1 MHIAGKIF
9 LGLGLL
15 ITLAGVVLTIGG
27 GSALSDAGDWDVEEK
42 SDFSGTAGVTT
53 YSFSEEMIVMVSDD
67 VRCDEFTFTM
77 TNETGEDYVTI
88 DCEED
93 GEKAYG
99 WEDDPEGWYH
109 MATISTWNYN
119 AGEYTIESNEDYELV
134 PMWELVGEEIG
145 EAVGGFFAAAGG
157 IGAACCGIFFML
169 LGGIFAL
176 TLKTPQKNQVN
187 MAPLGGSGFTTS
199 TSTVSSFTETTP
211 SKQDELN
218 NWEES
223 QS

>member
-15 ITLAGVVLTIGG
+15 ITLAGVGLTFAG
-27 GSALSDAGDWDVEEK
+27 GSSLSDAGDWDVEEK

-53 YSFSEEMIVMVSDD
+53 YSFSDEVIVMVSDD

-77 TNETGEDYVTI
+77 TNESGEDHVTI

-93 GEKAYG
+93 GEKPIG
-99 WEDDPEGWYH
+99 WEDDPDGWYH
-109 MATISTWNYN
+109 MATISAWNYN

-134 PMWELVGEEIG
+134 NGWEVLFDEVG
-145 EAVGGFFAAAGG
+145 EAVGGIFATAGG
-157 IGAACCGIFFML
+157 IGTACCGIFFLL

-176 TLKTPQKNQVN
+176 VLKEPKKTQITGP
-187 MAPLGGSGFTTS
+187 GSFTT
-199 TSTVSSFTETTP
+199 E
-211 SKQDELN
+211 
-218 NWEES
+218 
-223 QS
+223 

>member
-15 ITLAGVVLTIGG
+15 ITLAGVVLAIGG
-27 GSALSDAGDWDVEEK
+27 GSSLSDAGDWDVEEK

-53 YSFSEEMIVMVSDD
+53 YSFSDEIIVMVSDD

-77 TNETGEDYVTI
+77 TNESGEDHVTI

-93 GEKAYG
+93 GEKPYG
-99 WEDDPEGWYH
+99 WEDDPDGWYH
-109 MATISTWNYN
+109 MATISAWNYN

-134 PMWELVGEEIG
+134 NGWEVLFDEVG
-145 EAVGGFFAAAGG
+145 EAVGGIFATAGG
-157 IGAACCGIFFML
+157 IGTACCGIFFLL

-176 TLKTPQKNQVN
+176 VLKEPKKTQITGP
-187 MAPLGGSGFTTS
+187 GSFI
-199 TSTVSSFTETTP
+199 TE
-211 SKQDELN
+211 
-218 NWEES
+218 
-223 QS
+223 

>member
-15 ITLAGVVLTIGG
+15 ITLAGVVLAIGG
-27 GSALSDAGDWDVEEK
+27 GSSLSEAGDWDVEEK

-53 YSFSEEMIVMVSDD
+53 YSFSEEIIVMVSDD

-77 TNETGEDYVTI
+77 TNESGEDHVTI

-93 GEKAYG
+93 GEKPYG
-99 WEDDPEGWYH
+99 WEDDPDGWYH
-109 MATISTWNYN
+109 MATISAWNY
-119 AGEYTIESNEDYELV
+119 ATGEYTIESNEDYELV
-134 PMWELVGEEIG
+134 PMWEVLGDEIG

-157 IGAACCGIFFML
+157 VGAACCGIFFML

-176 TLKTPQKNQVN
+176 VLKEPKNTQVIIAGN
-187 MAPLGGSGFTTS
+187 DTTYS
-199 TSTVSSFTETTP
+199 DS
-211 SKQDELN
+211 
-218 NWEES
+218 
-223 QS
+223 

>member
-15 ITLAGVVLTIGG
+15 ITLAGVGLTFAG
-27 GSALSDAGDWDVEEK
+27 GSSISDVGDWDVEEK

-53 YSFSEEMIVMVSDD
+53 YSFSDEIIVMVRDD

-77 TNETGEDYVTI
+77 TNESGEDHVTI

-93 GEKAYG
+93 GEKPYG
-99 WEDDPEGWYH
+99 WEDDPDGWYH
-109 MATISTWNYN
+109 MATISSWNYA
-119 AGEYTIESNEDYELV
+119 AGEYTIESNEDYELI
-134 PMWELVGEEIG
+134 PMWEVVLEEVG

-157 IGAACCGIFFML
+157 IGTACCGIFFLL

-176 TLKTPQKNQVN
+176 VLKEPKKTQITGP
-187 MAPLGGSGFTTS
+187 G
-199 TSTVSSFTETTP
+199 SFTSE
-211 SKQDELN
+211 
-218 NWEES
+218 
-223 QS
+223 

>member
-15 ITLAGVVLTIGG
+15 ITLGGVALTIGG
-27 GSALSDAGDWDVEEK
+27 GSTLSDVGDWDVEEK

-77 TNETGEDYVTI
+77 TNETGENSVTI
-88 DCEED
+88 NCEED
-93 GEKAYG
+93 GEKPYG

-109 MATISTWNYN
+109 MATISPWNYN

-134 PMWELVGEEIG
+134 PMWEVLGEEIG
-145 EAVGGFFAAAGG
+145 EAVTGIFAAAGG
-157 IGAACCGIFFML
+157 IGTACCGIFFLL

-176 TLKTPQKNQVN
+176 TLKEPKKTQITGP
-187 MAPLGGSGFTTS
+187 GSFTT
-199 TSTVSSFTETTP
+199 E
-211 SKQDELN
+211 
-218 NWEES
+218 
-223 QS
+223 

>member
-15 ITLAGVVLTIGG
+15 ITLAGVVLAIGG
-27 GSALSDAGDWDVEEK
+27 GSSLSEAGDWDVEEK

-53 YSFSEEMIVMVSDD
+53 YSFSNEVIVMVSDD

-77 TNETGEDYVTI
+77 TNESGEDHVTI

-93 GEKAYG
+93 GEKPIG
-99 WEDDPEGWYH
+99 WEDDPDGWYH
-109 MATISTWNYN
+109 MATISAWNYN

-134 PMWELVGEEIG
+134 NGWEVLFDEVG
-145 EAVGGFFAAAGG
+145 EAVGGIFATAGG
-157 IGAACCGIFFML
+157 IGTACCGIFFLL

-176 TLKTPQKNQVN
+176 VLKEPKKTQITGP
-187 MAPLGGSGFTTS
+187 GSFTT
-199 TSTVSSFTETTP
+199 E
-211 SKQDELN
+211 
-218 NWEES
+218 
-223 QS
+223 

>member
-27 GSALSDAGDWDVEEK
+27 GSTLSDVGDWDVKEK

-53 YSFSEEMIVMVSDD
+53 YPFSEEIIVMVSDD

-77 TNETGEDYVTI
+77 TNESGEDHVTI

-93 GEKAYG
+93 GEKPYG
-99 WEDDPEGWYH
+99 WEDDPDGWYH
-109 MATISTWNYN
+109 MATISTWNYA

-134 PMWELVGEEIG
+134 PMWEVLGAEIG
-145 EAVGGFFAAAGG
+145 EAVGGFVAAAGG
-157 IGAACCGIFFML
+157 VGAACCGIFFML

-176 TLKTPQKNQVN
+176 VLKEPKKTQITGP
-187 MAPLGGSGFTTS
+187 
-199 TSTVSSFTETTP
+199 SSFTTE
-211 SKQDELN
+211 
-218 NWEES
+218 
-223 QS
+223 

>member
-15 ITLAGVVLTIGG
+15 ITLAGVVLAIGG
-27 GSALSDAGDWDVEEK
+27 GSSLNDAGDWDVEEK
-42 SDFSGTAGVTT
+42 SEFSGTAGVTT
-53 YSFSEEMIVMVSDD
+53 YSFSDEKIVMVSDD

-77 TNETGEDYVTI
+77 TNESGEDHVTI

-93 GEKAYG
+93 GEKPIG
-99 WEDDPEGWYH
+99 WEDDPDGWYH
-109 MATISTWNYN
+109 MATISAWNYN

-134 PMWELVGEEIG
+134 NGWEVLFDEVG

-157 IGAACCGIFFML
+157 IGTACCGIFFLL

-176 TLKTPQKNQVN
+176 VLKEPKKTQITGP
-187 MAPLGGSGFTTS
+187 GSFTT
-199 TSTVSSFTETTP
+199 E
-211 SKQDELN
+211 
-218 NWEES
+218 
-223 QS
+223 

>member
-15 ITLAGVVLTIGG
+15 ITLAGVVLAIGG
-27 GSALSDAGDWDVEEK
+27 GSSLNDAGDWDVEEK

-53 YSFSEEMIVMVSDD
+53 YSFSDEKIVMVSDD

-77 TNETGEDYVTI
+77 TNESGEDHVTI

-93 GEKAYG
+93 GEKPIG
-99 WEDDPEGWYH
+99 WEDDPDGWYH
-109 MATISTWNYN
+109 MATISAWNYN

-134 PMWELVGEEIG
+134 NGWEVLFDEVG

-157 IGAACCGIFFML
+157 IGTACCGIFFLL

-176 TLKTPQKNQVN
+176 VLKEPKKTQIT
-187 MAPLGGSGFTTS
+187 GSGSFTT
-199 TSTVSSFTETTP
+199 E
-211 SKQDELN
+211 
-218 NWEES
+218 
-223 QS
+223 

>member
-15 ITLAGVVLTIGG
+15 ITLAGVGLTFAG
-27 GSALSDAGDWDVEEK
+27 GSTLSDAGEWDVEEK

-77 TNETGEDYVTI
+77 TNETGENSVTI

-93 GEKAYG
+93 GEKPYG
-99 WEDDPEGWYH
+99 WGDDPEGWYH
-109 MATISTWNYN
+109 MATISPWNYN
-119 AGEYTIESNEDYELV
+119 TGEYTIESNEDYELV
-134 PMWELVGEEIG
+134 PMWEVFGEEIG

-157 IGAACCGIFFML
+157 IGTACCGIFFL
-169 LGGIFAL
+169 ILGVIFAL
-176 TLKTPQKNQVN
+176 VLKEPKKTQITGP
-187 MAPLGGSGFTTS
+187 GSFTT
-199 TSTVSSFTETTP
+199 E
-211 SKQDELN
+211 
-218 NWEES
+218 
-223 QS
+223 

>member
-15 ITLAGVVLTIGG
+15 ITLAGVGLTFAG
-27 GSALSDAGDWDVEEK
+27 GSSISDVGDWDVEEK

-53 YSFSEEMIVMVSDD
+53 YSFSDEIIVMVSDD

-77 TNETGEDYVTI
+77 TNESGEDHVTI

-93 GEKAYG
+93 GEKPYG
-99 WEDDPEGWYH
+99 WEDDPDGWYH
-109 MATISTWNYN
+109 MATISSWNYA
-119 AGEYTIESNEDYELV
+119 AGEYTIESNEDYELI
-134 PMWELVGEEIG
+134 PMWEVVLEEVG

-157 IGAACCGIFFML
+157 IGTACCGIFFLL

-176 TLKTPQKNQVN
+176 VLKEPKKTQITGP
-187 MAPLGGSGFTTS
+187 G
-199 TSTVSSFTETTP
+199 SFTSE
-211 SKQDELN
+211 
-218 NWEES
+218 
-223 QS
+223 

>member
-27 GSALSDAGDWDVEEK
+27 GSSLSDAGDWDVEEK
-42 SDFSGTAGVTT
+42 SEFSGTAGVTT
-53 YSFSEEMIVMVSDD
+53 YSFSDEIIVMVSDD

-77 TNETGEDYVTI
+77 TNESGEDHVTI

-93 GEKAYG
+93 GEKPIG
-99 WEDDPEGWYH
+99 WEDDPDGWYH
-109 MATISTWNYN
+109 MATISAWNYN

-134 PMWELVGEEIG
+134 NGWEVLFDEVG

-157 IGAACCGIFFML
+157 IGTACCGIFFLL

-176 TLKTPQKNQVN
+176 VLKEPKKTQITGP
-187 MAPLGGSGFTTS
+187 GSFTT
-199 TSTVSSFTETTP
+199 E
-211 SKQDELN
+211 
-218 NWEES
+218 
-223 QS
+223 

>member
-15 ITLAGVVLTIGG
+15 ITLAGVGLTFAG
-27 GSALSDAGDWDVEEK
+27 GSSLSDAGDWDVEEK

-53 YSFSEEMIVMVSDD
+53 YLFKEEMIVMVSDD

-77 TNETGEDYVTI
+77 TNETGENSVTI

-93 GEKAYG
+93 GEKPYG

-134 PMWELVGEEIG
+134 PMWEVLGEEIG
-145 EAVGGFFAAAGG
+145 EAVTGIFAGAAGLG
-157 IGAACCGIFFML
+157 SACCGIFFL
-169 LGGIFAL
+169 ILGVIFAL
-176 TLKTPQKNQVN
+176 VLKDPKKTQIT
-187 MAPLGGSGFTTS
+187 GSGSFTT
-199 TSTVSSFTETTP
+199 E
-211 SKQDELN
+211 
-218 NWEES
+218 
-223 QS
+223 

>member
-27 GSALSDAGDWDVEEK
+27 GSSLSDAGDWDVEEK
-42 SDFSGTAGVTT
+42 SEFSGTAGVTT
-53 YSFSEEMIVMVSDD
+53 YSFSDEIIVMVSDD

-77 TNETGEDYVTI
+77 TNESGEDHVTI

-93 GEKAYG
+93 GEKPIG
-99 WEDDPEGWYH
+99 WEDDPDGWYH
-109 MATISTWNYN
+109 MATISAWNYN

-134 PMWELVGEEIG
+134 TMWEVLFDEVG
-145 EAVGGFFAAAGG
+145 EAVGGIFATAGG
-157 IGAACCGIFFML
+157 IGTACCGIFFLL

-176 TLKTPQKNQVN
+176 VLKEPKKTQITGP
-187 MAPLGGSGFTTS
+187 GSFTT
-199 TSTVSSFTETTP
+199 E
-211 SKQDELN
+211 
-218 NWEES
+218 
-223 QS
+223 

>member
-27 GSALSDAGDWDVEEK
+27 GSSLSDAGDWDVEEK
-42 SDFSGTAGVTT
+42 SEFSGTAGVTT
-53 YSFSEEMIVMVSDD
+53 YSFSDEIIVMVSDD

-77 TNETGEDYVTI
+77 TNESGEDHVTI

-93 GEKAYG
+93 GEKPIG
-99 WEDDPEGWYH
+99 WEDDPDGWYH
-109 MATISTWNYN
+109 MATISAWNYN

-134 PMWELVGEEIG
+134 NGWEVLFDEVG
-145 EAVGGFFAAAGG
+145 EAVGGIFATAGG
-157 IGAACCGIFFML
+157 IGTACCGIFFLL

-176 TLKTPQKNQVN
+176 VLKEPKKTQITGP
-187 MAPLGGSGFTTS
+187 GSFTT
-199 TSTVSSFTETTP
+199 E
-211 SKQDELN
+211 
-218 NWEES
+218 
-223 QS
+223 

>member
-1 MHIAGKIF
+1 VHIAGKIF

-15 ITLAGVVLTIGG
+15 ITLAGVGLTFAG
-27 GSALSDAGDWDVEEK
+27 GSSLSDAGDWDVEEK

-53 YSFSEEMIVMVSDD
+53 YLFKEEMIVMVSDD

-77 TNETGEDYVTI
+77 TNETGENSVTI

-93 GEKAYG
+93 GEKPYG

-134 PMWELVGEEIG
+134 PMWEVLGEEIG
-145 EAVGGFFAAAGG
+145 EAVTGIFAGAAGLG
-157 IGAACCGIFFML
+157 SACCGIFFL
-169 LGGIFAL
+169 ILGVIFAL
-176 TLKTPQKNQVN
+176 VLKDPKKTQIT
-187 MAPLGGSGFTTS
+187 GSGSFTT
-199 TSTVSSFTETTP
+199 E
-211 SKQDELN
+211 
-218 NWEES
+218 
-223 QS
+223 

>member
-15 ITLAGVVLTIGG
+15 ITLAGVGLTFAG
-27 GSALSDAGDWDVEEK
+27 GSSLSDAGDWDVLEK

-53 YSFSEEMIVMVSDD
+53 YSFNEEMIVMVSDD

-77 TNETGEDYVTI
+77 TNESGEDRVTI
-88 DCEED
+88 NCEED
-93 GEKAYG
+93 GEKPYG
-99 WEDDPEGWYH
+99 WEDDPDGWYH

-119 AGEYTIESNEDYELV
+119 AGEYTIESNEDYQLV
-134 PMWELVGEEIG
+134 PMWEVLGEEIG

-157 IGAACCGIFFML
+157 IGIACCGIFFLL

-176 TLKTPQKNQVN
+176 TLKEPKKT
-187 MAPLGGSGFTTS
+187 
-199 TSTVSSFTETTP
+199 
-211 SKQDELN
+211 
-218 NWEES
+218 
-223 QS
+223 

>member
-15 ITLAGVVLTIGG
+15 ITLAGIGLTFAG
-27 GSALSDAGDWDVEEK
+27 GSSISDAGDWDVEEK

-53 YSFSEEMIVMVSDD
+53 YSFSEDIIVMVSDD

-77 TNETGEDYVTI
+77 TNESGEDHVTI

-93 GEKAYG
+93 GEKPYG
-99 WEDDPEGWYH
+99 WEDDPDGWYH
-109 MATISTWNYN
+109 MATISAWNYN

-134 PMWELVGEEIG
+134 PMWEVLFDEVG
-145 EAVGGFFAAAGG
+145 EAVGGIFATAGG
-157 IGAACCGIFFML
+157 IGTACCGIFFLL

-176 TLKTPQKNQVN
+176 VLKEPKKTQITGP
-187 MAPLGGSGFTTS
+187 GSFTT
-199 TSTVSSFTETTP
+199 E
-211 SKQDELN
+211 
-218 NWEES
+218 
-223 QS
+223 

>member
-27 GSALSDAGDWDVEEK
+27 GSALSDVGDWDVEEK

-93 GEKAYG
+93 GEKPYG

-134 PMWELVGEEIG
+134 PMWEVLGEEIG
-145 EAVGGFFAAAGG
+145 EAVGGFFATAGG
-157 IGAACCGIFFML
+157 IGTACCGIFFIL

-176 TLKTPQKNQVN
+176 ALKEPKKTQITGP
-187 MAPLGGSGFTTS
+187 GSFTT
-199 TSTVSSFTETTP
+199 E
-211 SKQDELN
+211 
-218 NWEES
+218 
-223 QS
+223 

>member
-15 ITLAGVVLTIGG
+15 ITLAGVVLAIGG
-27 GSALSDAGDWDVEEK
+27 GSSLNDAGDWDVEEK

-53 YSFSEEMIVMVSDD
+53 YSFSDEIIVMVSDD

-77 TNETGEDYVTI
+77 TNESGEDHVTI

-93 GEKAYG
+93 GEKPIG
-99 WEDDPEGWYH
+99 WEDDPDGWYH
-109 MATISTWNYN
+109 MATISAWNYN

-134 PMWELVGEEIG
+134 NGWEVLFDEVG
-145 EAVGGFFAAAGG
+145 EAVGGIFATAGG
-157 IGAACCGIFFML
+157 IGTACCGIFFLL

-176 TLKTPQKNQVN
+176 VLKEPKKTQIT
-187 MAPLGGSGFTTS
+187 GSGSFTT
-199 TSTVSSFTETTP
+199 E
-211 SKQDELN
+211 
-218 NWEES
+218 
-223 QS
+223 

>member
-15 ITLAGVVLTIGG
+15 ITLAGAGLTFAG
-27 GSALSDAGDWDVEEK
+27 GSSISDAGDWDVKEK

-53 YSFSEEMIVMVSDD
+53 YSFSDEIIVMVSDD

-77 TNETGEDYVTI
+77 TNESGEDHVTI

-93 GEKAYG
+93 GEKPIG
-99 WEDDPEGWYH
+99 WEDDPDGWYH
-109 MATISTWNYN
+109 MATISAWNYN

-134 PMWELVGEEIG
+134 PMWEVLLEEVG
-145 EAVGGFFAAAGG
+145 EAVGGIFATAGG
-157 IGAACCGIFFML
+157 IGTACCGIFFLL

-176 TLKTPQKNQVN
+176 VLKEPKKTQIT
-187 MAPLGGSGFTTS
+187 GSGSFTT
-199 TSTVSSFTETTP
+199 E
-211 SKQDELN
+211 
-218 NWEES
+218 
-223 QS
+223 

>member
-15 ITLAGVVLTIGG
+15 ITLAGVVLAIGG
-27 GSALSDAGDWDVEEK
+27 GSTLSDAGDWDVEEK

-77 TNETGEDYVTI
+77 TNETGENSVTI
-88 DCEED
+88 NCEED
-93 GEKAYG
+93 GEKPYG
-99 WEDDPEGWYH
+99 WDDDPEGWYH

-119 AGEYTIESNEDYELV
+119 AGEYTIESNEDYQLV
-134 PMWELVGEEIG
+134 PMWEVLFDEVG
-145 EAVGGFFAAAGG
+145 EAVGGIFATAGG
-157 IGAACCGIFFML
+157 IGTACCGIFFLL

-176 TLKTPQKNQVN
+176 VLKEPKKTQITVPD
-187 MAPLGGSGFTTS
+187 SFTT
-199 TSTVSSFTETTP
+199 
-211 SKQDELN
+211 K
-218 NWEES
+218 
-223 QS
+223 

>member
-15 ITLAGVVLTIGG
+15 ITLAGVGLTFAG
-27 GSALSDAGDWDVEEK
+27 GSSLSDAGDWDVEEK

-53 YSFSEEMIVMVSDD
+53 YSFSEEIIVMVSDD

-77 TNETGEDYVTI
+77 TDESGEDHVTI

-93 GEKAYG
+93 GEKPIG
-99 WEDDPEGWYH
+99 WEDDPDGWYH
-109 MATISTWNYN
+109 MATISTWDYA

-134 PMWELVGEEIG
+134 PLSEVLSLIG
-145 EAVGGFFAAAGG
+145 EVFGGFFAAAGG
-157 IGAACCGIFFML
+157 VGAACCGIFFML

-176 TLKTPQKNQVN
+176 VLKEPKKTQITGP
-187 MAPLGGSGFTTS
+187 
-199 TSTVSSFTETTP
+199 SSFTTE
-211 SKQDELN
+211 
-218 NWEES
+218 
-223 QS
+223 

>member
-15 ITLAGVVLTIGG
+15 ITLAGDGLTFAG
-27 GSALSDAGDWDVEEK
+27 GSSLSDAGDWDVLEK

-77 TNETGEDYVTI
+77 TNESGEDRVTI
-88 DCEED
+88 NCEED
-93 GEKAYG
+93 GEKPYG
-99 WEDDPEGWYH
+99 WEDDPDGWHH

-119 AGEYTIESNEDYELV
+119 AGEYTIESNEDYQLV
-134 PMWELVGEEIG
+134 PMWEVLGEEIG
-145 EAVGGFFAAAGG
+145 EAVTGIFAAAGG
-157 IGAACCGIFFML
+157 IGTACCGIFFLL

-176 TLKTPQKNQVN
+176 TLKEPKKTQITDP
-187 MAPLGGSGFTTS
+187 GSFTT
-199 TSTVSSFTETTP
+199 E
-211 SKQDELN
+211 
-218 NWEES
+218 
-223 QS
+223 

>member
-27 GSALSDAGDWDVEEK
+27 GSTLSDVGDWDVEEK

-53 YSFSEEMIVMVSDD
+53 YSFSEEIIVMVSDD

-77 TNETGEDYVTI
+77 TNESGEDHVTI

-93 GEKAYG
+93 GEKPYG
-99 WEDDPEGWYH
+99 WEDDPDGWYH
-109 MATISTWNYN
+109 MATISTWDYA

-134 PMWELVGEEIG
+134 PLSEVLSLIG
-145 EAVGGFFAAAGG
+145 EVFGGFFAAAGG
-157 IGAACCGIFFML
+157 VGAACCGIFFML

-176 TLKTPQKNQVN
+176 VLKEPKKTQITGP
-187 MAPLGGSGFTTS
+187 
-199 TSTVSSFTETTP
+199 SSFTTE
-211 SKQDELN
+211 
-218 NWEES
+218 
-223 QS
+223 